1 MERRRAKSVSKYIDL
16 QKLRELIAF
25 QASLTCAEYGLE
37 NVVID
42 VRIPP
47 PPEHGKRRVEVVVRD
62 DIDPKSDTFSQ
73 YRGKSWEDN

>member
-1 MERRRAKSVSKYIDL
+1 MSKYIDL

-25 QASLTCAEYGLE
+25 QAQLTCTEEGLE

-42 VRIPP
+42 VRIDPQP
-47 PPEHGKRRVEVVVRD
+47 DGGKRRRVEVVVRE
-62 DIDPKSDTFSQ
+62 DIDPQSNELAL